1 MSVECET
8 RLPVTTVQRIH
19 RAVGG
24 DPVVEEMI
32 LRFIANHYSAKNLFY
47 LSHLVATAILK
58 RPSDFIRAAKRFCEP
73 ELPF

>member
-1 MSVECET
+1 MTEGTKLSAATVE
-8 RLPVTTVQRIH
+8 RIH

-32 LRFIANHYSAKNLFY
+32 LRFAASRYGARNL
-47 LSHLVATAILK
+47 LHLPSHVAAEVLK
-58 RPSDFIRAAKRFCEP
+58 RPPDFIRAAKRFCEP